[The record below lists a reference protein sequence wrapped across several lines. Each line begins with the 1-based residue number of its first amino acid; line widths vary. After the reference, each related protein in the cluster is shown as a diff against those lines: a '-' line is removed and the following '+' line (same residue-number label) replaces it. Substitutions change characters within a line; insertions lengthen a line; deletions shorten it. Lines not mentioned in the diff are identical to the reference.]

1 METRDN
7 LTMALFKYI
16 KIIQTIQINSIQ
28 INYNIST
35 RRQKNE
41 MQLRNSEEGTSE
53 LRVWTKNLRSLF
65 ATLNWFCAMSP
76 VLFLC
81 MRHRPR
87 ENTSFQ
93 TEGYCLATTHTYTP
107 GCLFSKGL
115 WWDWSYQRV
124 VVFTWLG
131 VLGLPLP
138 ITGLVRPHW
147 KSKII

>member
-65 ATLNWFCAMSP
+65 ATLN
-76 VLFLC
+76 
-81 MRHRPR
+81 
-87 ENTSFQ
+87 
-93 TEGYCLATTHTYTP
+93 
-107 GCLFSKGL
+107 
-115 WWDWSYQRV
+115 
-124 VVFTWLG
+124 
-131 VLGLPLP
+131 
-138 ITGLVRPHW
+138 
-147 KSKII
+147 